1 MTATDATPLP
11 ARHVQRGPSSAS
23 PSTAAYPIIP
33 ARNSSSIASP
43 PGASKVRPSVDLPY
57 VQPSDIMRFKPNKR
71 SLAKMHTTNE
81 WVQNVTRRTEAE
93 GSPEPPRSFIGR
105 SFDELRRKR
114 GSTLADVGNDDDDDD
129 DDDDNEVDDADVP
142 PDGDVLPPDLDTDSQ
157 GDELQWRPTTP
168 LSDKDDDEST
178 RAPTDVD
185 NDLMQKKRERDQLAA
200 ENKLIS
206 SKDFYKNARDVTQST
221 EAGPW
226 SQEDGRSSPSPHG
239 GSPLKVGKQTIKN
252 LFMNTLTRTLRRN
265 KSSNLRGGDDDV
277 AATSSAPVAPA
288 PLRLAKKSIDVPR
301 WKDDTAAA
309 STGRASP
316 LLTLT
321 IDRGRSRSKSR
332 GPAMDPRSAS
342 PELHAPGR
350 PSRSQSRGSTPFR
363 SRSIGRLRPADVVAQ
378 AAAASA
384 EPDAGSPLPPP
395 RPTLDAVPPWNR
407 THEVRRELEER
418 VGRSPVA
425 APRRFG
431 TARAGR
437 RSATVRGDRG
447 DRQRR
452 RENLRASLVPGGRA
466 WDGASEND
474 DDDYD
479 RGASFDGVEAL
490 GAGRR
495 SADNNT
501 RRGGSAGGP
510 LPSPPGATAAKDR
523 LVPVLPVDRPLPR
536 LPSQKVTFSPPASP
550 TDSGA
555 VQSWRPLSDLD
566 DGGSSSVVSG
576 SGMGDS
582 GGSGRGR
589 GSAAGS
595 VRRSALVRSH
605 TLGSADDR
613 SEVEEHFVQVKALV
627 AGGDLVAVKVSRNIP
642 FAGLVR
648 RLEAKAAAAAEG
660 GKEEEAAER
669 PVVTALEYVDQDG
682 TRVVVADEEDWA
694 VCLADLVGNKLS
706 VRCVAR

>member
-33 ARNSSSIASP
+33 ARNSSSVISANASL
-43 PGASKVRPSVDLPY
+43 PGTSKVRASLDLPE
-57 VQPSDIMRFKPNKR
+57 VRPSDVRRFKPNQR

-81 WVQNVTRRTEAE
+81 WVQNVTRQTETE
-93 GSPEPPRSFIGR
+93 GSPEPPKSFIGQ

-114 GSTLADVGNDDDDDD
+114 GSTFADVGNDDDDDE
-129 DDDDNEVDDADVP
+129 NEVDDADVP
-142 PDGDVLPPDLDTDSQ
+142 PDGDVLPPDFDTGSK
-157 GDELQWRPTTP
+157 GDELDWRPTTP
-168 LSDKDDDEST
+168 LSDNDDEST

-185 NDLMQKKRERDQLAA
+185 NDLMQKKLERAQLAA

-206 SKDFYKNARDVTQST
+206 SKDFYKNARDVTQSA
-221 EAGPW
+221 EAGPR
-226 SQEDGRSSPSPHG
+226 SQEDGRSSPSPLG
-239 GSPLKVGKQTIKN
+239 GSPAKAGKQTIKN

-277 AATSSAPVAPA
+277 AATSSAPVASA
-288 PLRLAKKSIDVPR
+288 PLRLESKKSIDVPR
-301 WKDDTAAA
+301 WKDDTATA

-316 LLTLT
+316 LLTMTL
-321 IDRGRSRSKSR
+321 DRGRSRSKSR
-332 GPAMDPRSAS
+332 GPEPDLGAPSS
-342 PELHAPGR
+342 EPQVPGR
-350 PSRSQSRGSTPFR
+350 PSRSRSRGAAPFR

-395 RPTLDAVPPWNR
+395 PPTLDAVPPWNR

-418 VGRSPVA
+418 VGRSPIVT
-425 APRRFG
+425 PRRVG
-431 TARAGR
+431 TAPGAAGR

-452 RENLRASLVPGGRA
+452 RDNLRASLVSGSRS
-466 WDGASEND
+466 WDGGSED
-474 DDDYD
+474 DGDDYD
-479 RGASFDGVEAL
+479 RGTSAIRS
-490 GAGRR
+490 

-501 RRGGSAGGP
+501 RRGGSTGGP
-510 LPSPPGATAAKDR
+510 LPSPPGAAVAR
-523 LVPVLPVDRPLPR
+523 NRPAPVLPVDRPLPR
-536 LPSQKVTFSPPASP
+536 LPPQKVTFSPPASP
-550 TDSGA
+550 TDSG
-555 VQSWRPLSDLD
+555 VRRPVSEL
-566 DGGSSSVVSG
+566 DGGGSSVVSG
-576 SGMGDS
+576 SGLGDYSS
-582 GGSGRGR
+582 GGGVTGGRRR
-589 GSAAGS
+589 GSVAGS
-595 VRRSALVRSH
+595 ARRSALVRSH
-605 TLGSADDR
+605 TLGAAGDR
-613 SEVEEHFVQVKALV
+613 AEVEEHFVQVKALV

-648 RLEAKAAAAAEG
+648 RLEAKAAAALDADGDGEG
-660 GKEEEAAER
+660 SGKEEGAER

-682 TRVVVADEEDWA
+682 SRVLVADEEDWA

-706 VRCVAR
+706 